1 MFSIMVSNDA
11 GGVDVSWYMGIG
23 DADGVSGVT
32 RVLCSGVVGG
42 RAKFESGLLTVAGV
56 VRVAGVAGV
65 GGELAGFAAESLAG
79 VVRVVRVVGVAGIGV
94 LFSEIGVP
102 VSRWSR
108 EV

>member
-1 MFSIMVSNDA
+1 V
-11 GGVDVSWYMGIG
+11 G
-23 DADGVSGVT
+23 
-32 RVLCSGVVGG
+32 VGG
-42 RAKFESGLLTVAGV
+42 EKARFESGWSVVAGV
-56 VRVAGVAGV
+56 VGVARVAGVVGV
-65 GGELAGFAAESLAG
+65 GGELAGFVAESLAG